1 MIDLLEKTLTQQSKI
16 DKKSAKKCV
25 LKGKLTKST
34 IFFFAKYFFMILVHS
49 TLNNHEICPIR
60 VAGYYV
66 FHH

>member
-1 MIDLLEKTLTQQSKI
+1 MIDLLEKTLAQRSKI
-16 DKKSAKKCV
+16 DKKSAKKSV

-34 IFFFAKYFFMILVHS
+34 IFFAKYFFMILVHS